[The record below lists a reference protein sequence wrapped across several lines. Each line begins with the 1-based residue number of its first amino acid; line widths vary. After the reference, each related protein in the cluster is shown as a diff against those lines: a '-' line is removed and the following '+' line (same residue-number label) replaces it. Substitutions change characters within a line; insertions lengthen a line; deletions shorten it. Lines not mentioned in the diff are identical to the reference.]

1 MVTTITFTTISW
13 GWWANVSDVY
23 VVEFRSGLTS
33 GGRK

>member
-23 VVEFRSGLTS
+23 VVEF
-33 GGRK
+33 KFNV